1 MNHRLLQQK
10 IADTK
15 INDLKEIG
23 TTLKKM
29 REELNMSQQELAD
42 KTGVTTAY
50 VYQLEKMPRAIFPS
64 REYLKQFIQMYMQS
78 ACEADNDLDYTH
90 KRKTVNTLLISL
102 CGYNYQY
109 YANKYERKVTEK
121 YSDLYV
127 E

>member
-10 IADTK
+10 IVETK

-29 REELNMSQQELAD
+29 GEELACHTELAD
-42 KTGVTTAY
+42 KTGETTPKE
-50 VYQLEKMPRAIFPS
+50 YQLEKMPRAIFPS

-78 ACEADNDLDYTH
+78 ACEAGNDLDYTH